1 MPLMKQLTRYSCCCG
16 MENTGMRAFGRR
28 CEACPKKGWSNT
40 ANVFLI
46 FNEEVVALNIFKF
59 MIQMLQDFSFKFSM
73 SMFCF

>member
-1 MPLMKQLTRYSCCCG
+1 
-16 MENTGMRAFGRR
+16 MRAFGRR

-40 ANVFLI
+40 AVFLI
-46 FNEEVVALNIFKF
+46 FNEEVVALNTFKF